1 VKNLGV
7 SVALAQLFT
16 LRKSYEHCSEARM
29 TLSSID
35 DAVEHWILDA
45 SSLLVRLQPKDWR
58 LGQVLASHQRTLFF
72 LAYVALNFFFTPLAL
87 IALVLLLLFIGG
99 VAIWLQ
105 RMASVDC
112 T

>member
-1 VKNLGV
+1 M
-7 SVALAQLFT
+7 SVVLAQLFT
-16 LRKSYEHCSEARM
+16 SRKSYEHCSEARM

-45 SSLLVRLQPKDWR
+45 ASLLARLQPKNWR
-58 LGQVLASHQRTLFF
+58 PGQVLASHQRMLFF

-87 IALVLLLLFIGG
+87 IAVLLVFLLIGG
-99 VAIWLQ
+99 VSIWLQ